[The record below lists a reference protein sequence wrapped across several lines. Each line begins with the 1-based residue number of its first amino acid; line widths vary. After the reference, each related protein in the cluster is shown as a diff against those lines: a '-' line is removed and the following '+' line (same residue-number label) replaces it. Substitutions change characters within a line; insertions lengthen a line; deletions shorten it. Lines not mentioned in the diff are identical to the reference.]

1 MWKKVEVPVLGIIEN
16 MSFFACPK
24 CGHHEEIFAHG
35 GGRQLVEREGLAFL
49 GEIPLVSAV
58 RGAGDNGRPI
68 VLAEPESPPAR
79 AFSAIAER
87 VACALSVRNLPDP
100 GSAKHSSKLS
110 VLK

>member
-1 MWKKVEVPVLGIIEN
+1 
-16 MSFFACPK
+16 
-24 CGHHEEIFAHG
+24 
-35 GGRQLVEREGLAFL
+35 
-49 GEIPLVSAV
+49 V